1 MLALLMSL
9 LFINTTILTLAE
21 SHQSLQLEPEMF
33 TEIDPNESSQNSKDD
48 IWQMRQLPAVSTNGP
63 DTPIQL
69 LDMVINDDDG
79 IYFILAQSEGYG
91 RYDGAWT
98 IQLGDISFDVR
109 DYTGGCDTC
118 AVSILAKLSLDG
130 DWQWAKFLSS
140 NMGNFDG
147 SKLVDLFLWSG
158 NSVAISGKYVY
169 QEDAFTNPMD
179 FAVFSTNGDLLQSF
193 ELPNNAH
200 PDYNWGYLGSSEG
213 KHYFVD
219 QWHPE
224 HNPSMFNLSL
234 CDENLDSSPWLFYF
248 YSLNSEFIPE
258 LIFAS
263 TAKTDPRSY
272 FAHDIFTFNLNAY
285 YNIPEGGAHKIYF
298 DEGCLS
304 NATITSSNDD
314 ISMGNFSNGPVIVF
328 TYNSINEVLS
338 PLAMMSTGCS
348 IQEVVDTQYFSSEEC
363 IIATGGGF
371 SSSSGG
377 YHAMW
382 HLSISLMDEN
392 WTWGNDFTTLVDIPD
407 GQTSPYEFDTL
418 VLRIEDLINPNFESV
433 EVNAVPSP
441 ISEIH
446 DGFTGTWFWHSGLGV
461 FNDYDSAIHGEVSTL
476 NTPWFVNNVTFD
488 IFDTIPYGTS
498 NNNVSN
504 WVLYC
509 ECMPGEDSSTN
520 GIFLNHHYPNWDN
533 KPDYIDSYR
542 YGNNL
547 NPDIFL
553 RSNFGT
559 VMVIDNHLHTPYI
572 YEYSSGLSG
581 IPVSSSGQH
590 IFILA
595 MGEIANILM
604 PFEKISTFDG
614 IVELNH
620 QNTDSSQNAD
630 DSNQDNTLM
639 CELSIEL
646 QGSMSRSCSIPANDI
661 DWDGSIN
668 SADDDQDGD
677 GYPDS
682 LEYLN
687 SMSSP
692 SDPNSGDF
700 SVMENPDL
708 DIIHS
713 VYITTTETGFSMNV
727 DYKLD
732 YSMTMVHFAFVTQ
745 TDENGNQVD
754 PMDIDYNVNS
764 PSEKNRFEQQLCNQ
778 PYPTS
783 PEISIDNWLSGYSH
797 SVNFDTMSWSCEWE
811 NRRSIDYM
819 EFMMMQASPDADEI
833 YTNREV
839 LRYSA
844 DVIIPSSGSYT
855 LNIPMYLAEM
865 MENEYDQMN
874 WKIVI
879 DDNSPVIFYP
889 TNESAQVTFSVTIPT
904 GTTDTG
910 QGNINNQQSGNQIS
924 PADQTGWVLI
934 IDVDEG
940 SFDCTG
946 INGLNQWDR
955 TNLNGYQ
962 EFSLNDGGVSIMC
975 LGNFESIS
983 NPDPSACLYLFKDGN
998 QIGKDCDTSMFAS
1011 VSVDGVEQQLDDLER
1026 DLDNLNNDLDN
1037 FNDDLDNSLDE
1048 IDDSIDEFIDFMIG
1062 GLILGAPIYLVF
1074 ILVKKRREMQ
1084 EEQEIENEYDS
1095 FVNSFESTTKSKPVP
1110 HIEETNSI
1118 SEPLEPETN
1127 HNYRVPPFSFQ
1138 GEVNDD
1144 GWEICEYP
1152 VSSGTWWWKDYQTE
1166 TWVLWE

>member
-1 MLALLMSL
+1 MLACVMSL

-21 SHQSLQLEPEMF
+21 SDESLQPEQQMF
-33 TEIDPNESSQNSKDD
+33 TEIDSNESSQTSKDD

-79 IYFILAQSEGYG
+79 IYFILAQSRGHG

-118 AVSILAKLSLDG
+118 HVSILAKLSLDG
-130 DWQWAKFLSS
+130 NWEWAKFLSPQ
-140 NMGNFDG
+140 MGHFGN
-147 SKLVDLFLWSG
+147 SKLVDLFLWSE

-169 QEDAFTNPMD
+169 QEDAFSNPMD
-179 FAVFSTNGDLLQSF
+179 FAVFLTNGDLLQSF
-193 ELPNNAH
+193 EIPNNAH
-200 PDYNWGYLGSSEG
+200 PDYNWGYLGSSSG

-248 YSLNSEFIPE
+248 YSLSSTFTPE

-263 TAKTDPRSY
+263 TAETDPRSY

-285 YNIPEGGAHKIYF
+285 YNIPEGGSHKIYF

-314 ISMGNFSNGPVIVF
+314 ISMGNFSNGPSIVF
-328 TYNSINEVLS
+328 TYNSITEELS
-338 PLAMMSTGCS
+338 PLALMSTGCS
-348 IQEVVDTQYFSSEEC
+348 IQGIIGNQSFSSREC
-363 IIATGGGF
+363 IIDTN
-371 SSSSGG
+371 SGG
-377 YHAMW
+377 SPARW

-392 WTWGNDFTTLVDIPD
+392 WIWGDEFTTLFDIPRD
-407 GQTSPYEFDTL
+407 ETSPHEFDTL
-418 VLRIEDLINPNFESV
+418 VLSLDDMLNPNFVVLEQGYRWNVATFASGQYYNRTSFFHSEHGISYNHFSAKDGGITES
-433 EVNAVPSP
+433 E
-441 ISEIH
+441 
-446 DGFTGTWFWHSGLGV
+446 
-461 FNDYDSAIHGEVSTL
+461 
-476 NTPWFVNNVTFD
+476 TPWFVNYVSFD
-488 IFDTIPYGTS
+488 VFNQIPYGS
-498 NNNVSN
+498 VPGYSG
-504 WVLYC
+504 WYFYC
-509 ECMPGEDSSTN
+509 DCITEEDNSIT
-520 GIFLNHHYPNWDN
+520 GIFLNHNVWSWEN
-533 KPDYIDSYR
+533 KPEYNDQYI
-542 YGNNL
+542 YGNDL
-547 NPDIFL
+547 DSGIF
-553 RSNFGT
+553 SYGSFGKVLT
-559 VMVIDNHLHTPYI
+559 NIGSRIPYI
-572 YEYSSGLSG
+572 YEPFSGLSG
-581 IPVSSSGQH
+581 IPVSSSGQST
-590 IFILA
+590 FFLA
-595 MGEIANILM
+595 KGEIANILM
-604 PFEKISTFDG
+604 PFEEISTFDG

-646 QGSMSRSCSIPANDI
+646 QGGMSRSCSIPANDI
-661 DWDGSIN
+661 DWDGTIN

-713 VYITTTETGFSMNV
+713 VHITTTETGFSMNV

-732 YSMTMVHFAFVTQ
+732 YAMTMLHFALVTQ

-764 PSEKNRFEQQLCNQ
+764 QSEKDRFEQQLCNQ

-797 SVNFDTMSWSCEWE
+797 SVNFDTISWSCEWE

-889 TNESAQVTFSVTIPT
+889 TNESAQVTFSVTIPSV
-904 GTTDTG
+904 TTDTG
-910 QGNINNQQSGNQIS
+910 QGNSNNQQSGNQIS

-975 LGNFESIS
+975 LGNFESLS

-998 QIGKDCDTSMFAS
+998 QIDKDCDTSVFAS

-1095 FVNSFESTTKSKPVP
+1095 FVNSFESTTESKPVP